1 LAKGA
6 QRDVPKEKHSRAGI
20 KEDNTMKSLERVKSY
35 LDEKRIPYEII
46 HHRRDYSAQKTAAD
60 THTPGK
66 AFAKTIVIFADGK
79 FYMFVLS
86 ANRKIDFE
94 KMKKLLAAK
103 EVRLATES
111 EFSGICTDCE
121 VGAMPPFGTFY
132 RLPVYVSPEL
142 PNDPLITFN
151 AGTHEEVVRMRY
163 ADYATLAHPAVANFD
178 R

>member
-1 LAKGA
+1 MTPL
-6 QRDVPKEKHSRAGI
+6 EKVR
-20 KEDNTMKSLERVKSY
+20 SY
-35 LDEKRIPYEII
+35 LDEKRIPFETI

-66 AFAKTIVIFADGK
+66 AFAKTIVIFADQK

-94 KMKKLLAAK
+94 KVKNLLAAR

-111 EFSGICTDCE
+111 EFSGLCTGCE
-121 VGAMPPFGTFY
+121 VGAMPPFGEFY
-132 RLPVYVSPEL
+132 KLPVHLSQEL
-142 PNDPLITFN
+142 AADPLITFN
-151 AGTHEEVVRMRY
+151 AGTHEEVIRMRY
-163 ADYATLAHPAVANFD
+163 ADFETLVHPVIMNFT